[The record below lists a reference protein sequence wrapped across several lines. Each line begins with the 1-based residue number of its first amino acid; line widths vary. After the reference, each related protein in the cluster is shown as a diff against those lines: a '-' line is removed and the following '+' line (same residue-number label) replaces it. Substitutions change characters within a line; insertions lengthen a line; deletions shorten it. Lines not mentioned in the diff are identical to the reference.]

1 MGRKK
6 NEKKLIEKAEKLRK
20 DGLFK
25 DSLRLWKK
33 IYKNALK
40 SSDISITLDALI
52 ALGDLSRI
60 LGNFK
65 NAIVYYEE
73 AFEVAQALKDEIC
86 QADALVG
93 IALSKKRRWDS
104 GRNL

>member
-1 MGRKK
+1 M
-6 NEKKLIEKAEKLRK
+6 
-20 DGLFK
+20 
-25 DSLRLWKK
+25 RLWKK

-93 IALSKKRRWDS
+93 IALSKKGDGTVEGIS
-104 GRNL
+104 EIFSKSKKNL